1 MTSYW
6 SDSST
11 SQQRAWTLILG
22 INVDWPDQPIIC
34 TDMVSRRQK
43 KKKRS
48 NIRNNISEIIRRRLL
63 GWGFKS
69 SVEMPGDVV
78 ALSFS
83 ITYMGG
89 IESEIDESWSI
100 YRSPIE
106 FDRSLTVEISKLISQ
121 NYTPE
126 YIYFFPD
133 SRNQSTRHNT
143 IPFRGLMSRNRIYSV
158 SRSIGYNPV
167 F

>member
-1 MTSYW
+1 M
-6 SDSST
+6 
-11 SQQRAWTLILG
+11 LI
-22 INVDWPDQPIIC
+22 DPI
-34 TDMVSRRQK
+34 SRLLIVGESATE

-89 IESEIDESWSI
+89 IESEIDES
-100 YRSPIE
+100 
-106 FDRSLTVEISKLISQ
+106 
-121 NYTPE
+121 
-126 YIYFFPD
+126 
-133 SRNQSTRHNT
+133 
-143 IPFRGLMSRNRIYSV
+143 
-158 SRSIGYNPV
+158 
-167 F
+167 

>member
-34 TDMVSRRQK
+34 TDSRWVGDRK

-106 FDRSLTVEISKLISQ
+106 FDRSLTYRRYFQVDFAELYSWVYIS
-121 NYTPE
+121 
-126 YIYFFPD
+126 FPI
-133 SRNQSTRHNT
+133 RAINQHA
-143 IPFRGLMSRNRIYSV
+143 IILFPFVG
-158 SRSIGYNPV
+158 
-167 F
+167 